1 MDICK
6 ATTTP
11 NTEWS
16 FCPSIAPSILFIV
29 LFALTFFIH
38 IGQAVYYRKPY
49 SWIII
54 MAALWQMLTYIF
66 RTLSIQN
73 PASYGDYAAWF
84 VLILVAP
91 LWTNAYVYTLFGRMV
106 WNYTSTHQL
115 GRIQAWQFGVVFVI
129 LDIVAFIV
137 QVAGAIQATGSN
149 ATDQQVLDGLHIY
162 MGGVGLQLGFILVF
176 CIYAARLFH
185 EIRQNPNA
193 RQALVLFYVQ
203 ILVLSMIVV
212 STRSLY
218 TRFIKTDL
226 VFLTAPHHFSH
237 MRVLSGPE
245 KQNT

>member
-1 MDICK
+1 MDICR

-38 IGQAVYYRKPY
+38 VGQAVYYRKPY

-73 PASYGDYAAWF
+73 PGSYGDYAAWF

-115 GRIQAWQFGVVFVI
+115 GRVFKLGSLELSLLFWILSRLLSKWQAQSKQLALMQPTSRFWTACTYI
-129 LDIVAFIV
+129 WAELAF
-137 QVAGAIQATGSN
+137 N
-149 ATDQQVLDGLHIY
+149 W
-162 MGGVGLQLGFILVF
+162 
-176 CIYAARLFH
+176 
-185 EIRQNPNA
+185 
-193 RQALVLFYVQ
+193 VLFLFSAYMQ
-203 ILVLSMIVV
+203 RDYFMKFDKIQMQDKPLSYFMFK
-212 STRSLY
+212 S
-218 TRFIKTDL
+218 
-226 VFLTAPHHFSH
+226 
-237 MRVLSGPE
+237 
-245 KQNT
+245 